1 MTFLYQ
7 KSRCLI
13 EAFSLHL
20 KHLLLF
26 LPTTMY
32 EGSFIIENIIHTSN
46 AYDWYNLIDLES
58 GKLKKSIADTISRN
72 TGNKDIEILFSEIVE
87 MRNRIIHG
95 FRITSKQG
103 EQILATKTRK
113 KDGNIQFEIT
123 KEYLLDFIKKNEELS
138 DMLYKYRG
146 Y

>member
-1 MTFLYQ
+1 M
-7 KSRCLI
+7 
-13 EAFSLHL
+13 
-20 KHLLLF
+20 
-26 LPTTMY
+26 
-32 EGSFIIENIIHTSN
+32 
-46 AYDWYNLIDLES
+46 ES

-95 FRITSKQG
+95 FRITSEQG

-123 KEYLLDFIKKNEELS
+123 SEYLLDFIKKNEVLS

>member
-32 EGSFIIENIIHTSN
+32 EGSTNFNFNFSF
-46 AYDWYNLIDLES
+46 ES
-58 GKLKKSIADTISRN
+58 GREFSHVVISSFVLDTE
-72 TGNKDIEILFSEIVE
+72 KYE
-87 MRNRIIHG
+87 
-95 FRITSKQG
+95 
-103 EQILATKTRK
+103 
-113 KDGNIQFEIT
+113 
-123 KEYLLDFIKKNEELS
+123 KELTEKGL
-138 DMLYKYRG
+138 
-146 Y
+146 

>member
-32 EGSFIIENIIHTSN
+32 EGSKNNKFTCWECYVIKQSIQKNDELHTCVIHHFSLLSHHILVLNSKVRYYKQNKNIIILLFLLIKYNIFIIYILKGESN
-46 AYDWYNLIDLES
+46 DV
-58 GKLKKSIADTISRN
+58 R
-72 TGNKDIEILFSEIVE
+72 ILS
-87 MRNRIIHG
+87 
-95 FRITSKQG
+95 
-103 EQILATKTRK
+103 
-113 KDGNIQFEIT
+113 
-123 KEYLLDFIKKNEELS
+123 
-138 DMLYKYRG
+138 
-146 Y
+146 

>member
-32 EGSFIIENIIHTSN
+32 EGS
-46 AYDWYNLIDLES
+46 
-58 GKLKKSIADTISRN
+58 KLPILYRCYKNTEFAHDISDN
-72 TGNKDIEILFSEIVE
+72 HCVP
-87 MRNRIIHG
+87 
-95 FRITSKQG
+95 
-103 EQILATKTRK
+103 
-113 KDGNIQFEIT
+113 
-123 KEYLLDFIKKNEELS
+123 LS
-138 DMLYKYRG
+138 QEF
-146 Y
+146 

>member
-32 EGSFIIENIIHTSN
+32 EGSFLTELNDKSKIQNQYPLLSSTKKGLFLQTDYFNKEAASSNNIGYKIVHEGDIIRLN
-46 AYDWYNLIDLES
+46 
-58 GKLKKSIADTISRN
+58 
-72 TGNKDIEILFSEIVE
+72 
-87 MRNRIIHG
+87 
-95 FRITSKQG
+95 
-103 EQILATKTRK
+103 
-113 KDGNIQFEIT
+113 
-123 KEYLLDFIKKNEELS
+123 
-138 DMLYKYRG
+138 
-146 Y
+146 

>member
-32 EGSFIIENIIHTSN
+32 EGSNSTSFYEEYYGLHCDELVN
-46 AYDWYNLIDLES
+46 AIQEYRKHN
-58 GKLKKSIADTISRN
+58 GA
-72 TGNKDIEILFSEIVE
+72 
-87 MRNRIIHG
+87 H
-95 FRITSKQG
+95 
-103 EQILATKTRK
+103 K
-113 KDGNIQFEIT
+113 KDEH
-123 KEYLLDFIKKNEELS
+123 YLAEL
-138 DMLYKYRG
+138 LR
-146 Y
+146 

>member
-32 EGSFIIENIIHTSN
+32 EGSFISTVSYGSAIC
-46 AYDWYNLIDLES
+46 S
-58 GKLKKSIADTISRN
+58 GEDILTVKDRADRDMYMFKKERKERIASDKTKN
-72 TGNKDIEILFSEIVE
+72 YKIL
-87 MRNRIIHG
+87 
-95 FRITSKQG
+95 
-103 EQILATKTRK
+103 
-113 KDGNIQFEIT
+113 
-123 KEYLLDFIKKNEELS
+123 
-138 DMLYKYRG
+138 
-146 Y
+146 

>member
-32 EGSFIIENIIHTSN
+32 EGSENHVIYVQYERGED
-46 AYDWYNLIDLES
+46 AYTEA
-58 GKLKKSIADTISRN
+58 IA
-72 TGNKDIEILFSEIVE
+72 
-87 MRNRIIHG
+87 
-95 FRITSKQG
+95 
-103 EQILATKTRK
+103 
-113 KDGNIQFEIT
+113 
-123 KEYLLDFIKKNEELS
+123 
-138 DMLYKYRG
+138 KY
-146 Y
+146 

>member
-32 EGSFIIENIIHTSN
+32 EGSKYKIIYEIMDDKVYILRVIHHSQNITNNFFLAENEIP
-46 AYDWYNLIDLES
+46 YVVES
-58 GKLKKSIADTISRN
+58 D
-72 TGNKDIEILFSEIVE
+72 
-87 MRNRIIHG
+87 
-95 FRITSKQG
+95 
-103 EQILATKTRK
+103 
-113 KDGNIQFEIT
+113 
-123 KEYLLDFIKKNEELS
+123 
-138 DMLYKYRG
+138 
-146 Y
+146 

>member
-1 MTFLYQ
+1 MP
-7 KSRCLI
+7 
-13 EAFSLHL
+13 
-20 KHLLLF
+20 LF
-26 LPTTMY
+26 QNFCTTY
-32 EGSFIIENIIHTSN
+32 TGNSAPFNQ
-46 AYDWYNLIDLES
+46 NLQ
-58 GKLKKSIADTISRN
+58 ISRN

>member
-1 MTFLYQ
+1 MSSVRSNQNLDICVKTVPF
-7 KSRCLI
+7 
-13 EAFSLHL
+13 FVTSL
-20 KHLLLF
+20 
-26 LPTTMY
+26 
-32 EGSFIIENIIHTSN
+32 
-46 AYDWYNLIDLES
+46 
-58 GKLKKSIADTISRN
+58 
-72 TGNKDIEILFSEIVE
+72 
-87 MRNRIIHG
+87 

>member
-32 EGSFIIENIIHTSN
+32 EGSIKKEVFMGNLIHTL
-46 AYDWYNLIDLES
+46 DTFLWGWPLILVLI
-58 GKLKKSIADTISRN
+58 GTHIFMTIR
-72 TGNKDIEILFSEIVE
+72 TGFIQKEIL
-87 MRNRIIHG
+87 H
-95 FRITSKQG
+95 
-103 EQILATKTRK
+103 A
-113 KDGNIQFEIT
+113 
-123 KEYLLDFIKKNEELS
+123 IKLS
-138 DMLYKYRG
+138 VTDDEWRCVW
-146 Y
+146 

>member
-32 EGSFIIENIIHTSN
+32 EGS
-46 AYDWYNLIDLES
+46 
-58 GKLKKSIADTISRN
+58 KKSTIYCSQWTPSGWHEKLGGGAVADAILDRIVNSSYMIELKGNSLREEYSRL
-72 TGNKDIEILFSEIVE
+72 K
-87 MRNRIIHG
+87 
-95 FRITSKQG
+95 
-103 EQILATKTRK
+103 
-113 KDGNIQFEIT
+113 
-123 KEYLLDFIKKNEELS
+123 
-138 DMLYKYRG
+138 
-146 Y
+146 

>member
-1 MTFLYQ
+1 MVIRVSDKKKNYSKVT
-7 KSRCLI
+7 K
-13 EAFSLHL
+13 
-20 KHLLLF
+20 LLVK
-26 LPTTMY
+26 P
-32 EGSFIIENIIHTSN
+32 
-46 AYDWYNLIDLES
+46 
-58 GKLKKSIADTISRN
+58 
-72 TGNKDIEILFSEIVE
+72 IEILFSEIVE

>member
-32 EGSFIIENIIHTSN
+32 EGS
-46 AYDWYNLIDLES
+46 
-58 GKLKKSIADTISRN
+58 
-72 TGNKDIEILFSEIVE
+72 
-87 MRNRIIHG
+87 
-95 FRITSKQG
+95 
-103 EQILATKTRK
+103 K